1 MSKVGSTGLVST
13 QWRCVMTGTVG
24 FLLAVVA
31 GWFVA
36 ERSQVVKVVVLP
48 FLAILAVQTWSIGSG
63 RGVSPPSTVTAFPSL
78 IGYYV
83 VQAIILALALG
94 IALQISALRF
104 SGRGSQAA
112 STDKRSRTALALVVN
127 GSACALVVAAFAF
140 GHSVFDPGSVT
151 HHRASGSPPVLGVV
165 GIAVSAVLC
174 AALGCVT
181 LWRRR
186 TRPIRNPTTA

>member
-1 MSKVGSTGLVST
+1 
-13 QWRCVMTGTVG
+13 MTGTVG

-48 FLAILAVQTWSIGSG
+48 FLAILAVQTWGIGSG
-63 RGVSPPSTVTAFPSL
+63 RGVSPPSTVTAFPAS

-104 SGRGSQAA
+104 SGRGSHAG
-112 STDKRSRTALALVVN
+112 STDRRSRTALALVVN
-127 GSACALVVAAFAF
+127 GSVCALAVAA
-140 GHSVFDPGSVT
+140 SVFDDSLFDLRSVT
-151 HHRASGSPPVLGVV
+151 QHRVSGSPPVLGVA
-165 GIAVSAVLC
+165 GIAVSVVLC
-174 AALGCVT
+174 AVLGCVT

-186 TRPIRNPTTA
+186 TRPMRNPTTA